1 MFCVIPFAL
10 IWLVF
15 NKSKQLLPQETE
27 FNFSTSA
34 PISNTIFDKK
44 SGSADEND
52 SFLNSSTKLN
62 DSWCET
68 LPKNK
73 LLNHESLKKFD
84 NWLQD
89 YDDYINDGIH
99 DPGISEELI
108 KQGEYLAKQRAFIFE
123 QIIQSYPE
131 NALKLAINKTT
142 LGNLPKNVRD
152 NLENWV
158 HGFADITS
166 LHFCFSSRS
175 PHEMIK
181 RKANFQNGSSFDL
194 YAYGKR
200 KLLPSIKNLSVW
212 GVSLNNKLAMSEDSF
227 INSKEK
233 NVNGDVVYNLGL
245 GGETYSFSKAHER
258 KIFSDRISQM
268 ENSTWKSGRVR
279 YPVIASSLGET
290 FTNAYFV
297 NRSRLTWDEANA
309 TATAWGAKLVT
320 IRNNSDQVVVS
331 NLLKRFRDIGSLPSS
346 AEDVWIGGEYNATS
360 SAWDWIDDTNF
371 STFSNWAPSKPDNNL
386 TGYGLALDITSDQGT
401 WFDAKKSER
410 KFSIME
416 FETGGV
422 SDDQAT
428 FTGRRKILVI
438 PARFYD
444 EGNYF
449 ENSSGNPTDDNG
461 NPIDPTLGDSTF
473 EPNSKQD
480 LIKVMEDVQQYY
492 LRNSDQNF
500 HLDFVISPTVTLD
513 YPKWERVNAGSGVDN
528 RIFDS
533 TGEVYW
539 SQAINYGG
547 DAGAKVTFWGDGPL
561 YKPGGDTVHTLLSP
575 TDEPFGIS
583 TNALSKAA
591 QISEDFVYGGLA
603 FNGVTDVLIP
613 SPFAHPDGNFSSPR
627 LVFSGGAA
635 ANGDYHRKFKQATAE
650 AHLVGG
656 KIYQIRITDTG
667 SYYQSNPTLTIF
679 DSNKTPYVLG
689 SNDLSTVQF
698 GSTAVSWVFVTTHGQ
713 NDGTSTSAGGG
724 LGFVGAAGSHVTAQA
739 SAKVMAHE
747 LGHNF
752 GLNHANLLVVDGY
765 NSIGDENSM
774 IEYGNDFSMM
784 GTGPVNGTIK
794 SGDGDLTIVAKGFLP
809 PGAGYNLG
817 NAENN
822 ATDIVDLISF
832 NDVNSSPLREKN
844 AKYENTFRIYRHDYG
859 YAPSPL
865 FSLEYDLNIS
875 NNELPAA
882 LLNPLSPAFS
892 SKWEFDA
899 NKSLHRWKPGTW
911 DKSLSIS
918 GPGEGANG
926 NLYFVGSTKV
936 GSTTFSQLRLD
947 INETGKG
954 YSEEPSIRVLDE
966 NNQTLLILNPELFSH
981 GFRDLTDTAT
991 RGIRGIRLPANKLS
1005 TFSKNWFAYRKSKE
1019 ENGLFIYNGSNH
1031 GREGS
1036 GNFLIDSTPL
1046 TPGPNG
1052 FTDAA
1057 LMIGR
1062 TFSEYDNDVHITPI
1076 AKGGTDP
1083 MGYIDVVV
1091 NIGTVEGNLSS
1102 APRFHLLL
1110 SNNTPSANE
1119 HVDFTINPLGGNYS
1133 YSWYLNEVP
1142 MNDVKYLN
1150 RRNISIKF
1158 SSSGYQVVKVIVSD
1172 MKGGIASENI
1182 TVKVGDAEK
1191 SDGTLLTGRVKS
1203 ETGSIQGAKVVLQ
1216 KAPII
1221 THKVRVSGDPLDTRI
1236 TTAGSNNL
1244 TFIIDNVPNKQILM
1258 NRGEIHRFELEKS
1271 SAGYPLTFFDQPDH
1285 EPPKIKLNPYF
1296 NALVEFKG
1304 DGYMTPPAITLDGGS
1319 NFNSYYSTTLTN
1331 IYEINSTAG
1340 IGPLGTRIYKPGAK
1354 SLLSPTTIN
1363 NIHVAPYLEDN
1374 ETGEILQSGGY
1385 GHLRDFPP
1393 KIRVY
1398 RSSFWENYSEQNA
1411 TAVAVVDGV
1420 GTINHVNYGG
1430 SDYPGNAKPTIVVNG
1445 AGKDFNG
1452 TSSTKNWKLDDDQVW
1467 QKGNLLAG
1475 FNITNQGSEFDPNST
1490 LAVALYPTEPFLYI
1504 SFDKNE
1510 TLYESNTTYFN
1521 PTPAFN
1527 NTISLGLKLHWALDD
1542 NTSMTVDSSGNENN
1556 VNLTDGTSSVDPISV
1571 WGTKNRGYALRVTD
1585 ELSLNSILDTN
1596 YTVSCWL
1603 NSLSDSS
1610 ICRIFPNSGSAI
1622 NFAASVLKDSINT
1635 TVFEAPL
1642 EKWFH
1647 LACTRNGDTDTRKIY
1662 INGEE
1667 KITDNNED
1675 THLEFTTFDDFL
1687 LDDVKVYNR
1696 VLNETELKQLAGKL
1710 FLDLSGNRLNG
1721 VPMGSGFDMVTPES
1735 DIAVVANSL
1744 TESVVSSDLGN
1755 AINLDGASYID
1766 ISNHSTD
1773 LLSLRTGSIAFWIN
1787 PQQTGNEMTIFSASD
1802 SEDNGTYYRLFLN
1815 ESGSLYQEF
1824 YRNGEEIAKLSPSK
1838 SNNLFNTNTEIDTT
1852 GWHHIVIT
1860 TSETD
1865 IEFYIDG
1872 EDMNV
1877 VAPAGSEKVKTFLS
1891 DLQKANSISI
1901 GRHKTSITENFFTG
1915 LIDEFHIYNRV
1926 LTNGEINYLISLGLS
1941 NEHVLRARLDAEVDA
1956 VGTIKIINHGQ
1967 GYQEIP
1973 DIEFEYNA
1981 TLYNGINYGAA
1992 FANPELN
1999 ATSVKQILLTQK
2011 LDNFYKLKL
2020 PDGREVDRDEVEIV
2034 EYNASASYYP
2044 NNLRIPE
2051 GIPGF
2056 TAPPNV
2062 LISSTDDPNGKFDA
2076 EGYGLLYLDENNS
2089 AEITDGGLGFDLNN
2103 SIIHS
2108 FVHNNSTYEIVKI
2121 KKSWANAASI
2131 AKLWG
2136 GKLVEIND
2144 QNEQNA
2150 IETELLL
2157 AGITNNETTA
2167 EDGGGGAYLWI
2178 GGNDFANEGNWTWD
2192 GKNEGNGTQFWD
2204 GNGTTGTVVSGK
2216 FVNWGS
2222 TPDANGDQIEPDD
2235 FRAVQDAV
2243 AISFNGWPNGLTG
2256 EWNDV
2261 SETNTLN
2268 FIVEYDDKPIDS
2280 MYARLFA
2287 SAVRIYGQGYRP
2299 PKFEA
2304 IIENGT
2310 LTKFK
2315 LIQSGEGYYSID
2327 SNRIYYIGD
2336 SSSGSAPELDD
2347 TFNKGNNLDLQRNN
2361 VEDSNLYQFTN
2372 ITRKKGGGGWLYAP
2386 NVYLDWNNPTH
2397 DIYPEN
2403 LDFNLT
2409 LSHVEVRDP
2418 GFGYSVPLQIEVLGG
2433 NDNSDST
2440 PGYVFRRAVIEAIAF
2455 DSDLGITGY
2464 TITDPGAG
2472 YVFNPIINISGGGGM
2487 GATAFATIN
2496 PTNGQ
2501 VVSVESEFYGR
2512 GYRNVD
2518 SNQTPQARIVKDSAL
2533 VQGEKNATV
2542 ELSLG
2547 GALNEPEV
2555 DTSDNIWSKYK
2566 YPTPWFEILDR
2577 ARSNISAEDKAEATA
2592 KVVDGNITKVI
2603 VTKSGN
2609 GYIDPYIKV
2618 YATPPDL
2625 LTAVLKKPEWRCTQL
2640 RQNKD
2645 GNFTQC
2651 GHVQIGNEPPQF
2663 CPGEEDLKYRFS
2675 AQELFD
2681 WTASHKRNHSSC
2693 PLNHDHG
2700 NGNFKHHSCKGGPE
2714 TFKLINDP
2722 HRDYD
2727 SFESFNLE
2735 CSAITENGKIREIVI
2750 DQPGSRYF
2758 SPSLAFSGTGG
2769 SVDAIPVF
2777 NREGKITKIFY
2788 DDDRIKNIELDVVS
2802 RPSGAG
2808 QGFTERPYTYD
2819 YKNPS
2824 ILNMREM
2831 VRMTLMWDISYM
2843 PNNKPRIDFFVPSVS
2858 PRLPNDEFPASDSN
2872 DEFPVSPSLQD
2883 AWGDRVL
2890 DIKVLDYGLYEDNA
2904 VLNVEITNS
2913 GTPAVEF
2920 NATHANYPK
2929 FLPASTK
2936 AFSTFRLTDFNLDK
2950 NGTFIEKDIPKADN
2964 LKYDI
2969 WRSTFTAQPN
2979 VEINGAFSKMS
2990 LLDELT
2996 SGTVYDSSFETVNF
3010 ADENKSD
3017 EIFRLNG
3024 GVDYDF
3030 LSDQTYFDLVVDDRV
3045 PNKFYYGL
3053 SDSDSLSMGGEI
3065 LVQDGML
3072 GLTWGV
3078 DQNWTHVAHTDANG
3092 NYVVTDIEPG
3102 VYNIAVIM
3110 EDEKFQDITFRPDSN
3125 PTAVSRSVY
3134 VSGFS
3139 PLTLQSDGAGNGM
3152 SALVWSE
3159 GSRTYHSSL
3168 SQGISLDKELHGIGA
3183 GFKASDET
3191 MINQLIR
3198 IEPYASNTGK
3208 GEPSLT
3214 ATVSTVDG
3222 SLSIGINDTV
3232 KSSTFDINDKFTV
3245 SYAST
3250 ISGIDF
3256 SQDFDYLDSNNSYWG
3271 GNRGVNTA
3279 ETVYTLSLSPQ
3290 ANGFNNA
3297 LEVPIATNSNP
3308 DQNMTFTVTVFDKTG
3323 SELNATSG
3331 LKYAESVRW
3340 EIIFDANTSDIID
3353 SNNTARLSTL
3363 SGSESTLELFSN
3375 LRNKG
3380 ATIVAYFADQ
3390 NVSSRFVASQR
3401 NGLTVQEEWL
3411 DQYFYTVRHTLTG
3424 LDSDQ
3429 DGLSDTEEWNYRTNP
3444 LSFDTDGD
3452 DLNDSFEVSS
3462 SNPYPTNPRNKDTD
3476 GDGFWD
3482 STELIPALVAA
3493 GYNPLIYNA
3502 NPPRPTIEPLFN
3514 NGNSITQFAGDTVS
3528 LGAKAVELNLLGRE
3542 ENRTVI
3548 VEGNFSTICTKSE
3561 LENIW
3566 NISSTA
3572 PPGNYE
3578 IVYSVRDSINRE
3590 TRKTQQLIIQEHD
3603 KIAPT
3608 ITLSDNG
3615 PIYIL
3620 KGELYNLPTYAAS
3633 DNRDGPITER
3643 VSITGIDTVDV
3654 NTTGTYDIIYSVK
3667 DDANNSSESLKLQII
3682 VEKPAFQIVG
3692 KAIDGY
3698 LSGSTVIFDSI
3709 ADGNFD
3715 GNHDLNRTI
3724 LTDQTGSFNL
3734 QLTTAEL
3741 SAIWGDNQVLDP
3753 DEARII
3759 VTGGYDPTIESN
3771 FTGRYEADPTSTVVS
3786 PLSTLVTSIMDAN
3799 NNLSKSD
3806 AIGKVKNAFGL
3817 TTDPTSFD
3825 PLAEALDGNESAKE
3839 VLLATARLAN
3849 LMKQA
3854 DALAINLSA
3863 STTNSWDIGSSLI
3876 NELAKTM
3883 TASNTNPL
3891 DDRNV
3896 LINSLSTSLP
3906 SASINQISNAV
3917 TLLEVSDDALESES
3931 LDFNGTPALLAKN
3944 LAKNQQAIEESIIEK
3959 YTNPDPSTPSLE
3971 ELASTVDSN
3980 YISNLSSLINT
3991 INVFPPVAQDFNVSV
4006 RSDKW
4011 SAGAL
4016 IFSIPA
4022 TDGDGDTLSFSI
4034 QSANIDLDADEVSP
4048 FSLSATTGDL
4058 KIDDLDDLLHQAGQ
4072 TISLKISI
4080 SDGQGMTAS
4089 IMGNLTLDNKLSLT
4103 ATTIDGSPGWT
4114 QSWLGPVFSNKNSW
4128 IYHPSHKW
4136 LNVSSDSADGYW
4148 LWDEEF
4154 KFWWWTKNQVYPY
4167 FYISSTGW
4175 NYWKVTDSGLKYYN
4189 YQTSTWYP

>member
-1 MFCVIPFAL
+1 MIPFVL
-10 IWLVF
+10 ILLIL
-15 NKSKQLLPQETE
+15 NKSKQLLPQGTE

-34 PISNTIFDKK
+34 PISNTIPDRKL
-44 SGSADEND
+44 GYTDEND
-52 SFLNSSTKLN
+52 SFLNSSTILN

-73 LLNHESLKKFD
+73 LLNHESLKNFD

-89 YDDYINDGIH
+89 YDDYINKDIH
-99 DPGISEELI
+99 DSRISEELI
-108 KQGEYLAKQRAFIFE
+108 KRGEYLAKQRAFIFE
-123 QIIQSYPE
+123 QIIKAYPE

-142 LGNLPKNVRD
+142 LDNLPRNIRD
-152 NLENWV
+152 NLESWV

-233 NVNGDVVYNLGL
+233 NVNGSVVYNLDL
-245 GGETYSFSKAHER
+245 GGEIYSFSEEDER
-258 KIFSDRISQM
+258 KIFANRILQFEKS
-268 ENSTWKSGRVR
+268 SWKTGTIR
-279 YPVIASSLGET
+279 YPLIASSTGET
-290 FTNAYFV
+290 FFNAYFV
-297 NRSRLTWDEANA
+297 IQSRLTWEEANA
-309 TATAWGAKLVT
+309 TANAWGAKLVT
-320 IRNNSDQVVVS
+320 IQNNSDQVIIG
-331 NLLKRFRDIGSLPSS
+331 NLLKRFRDIGNLPSS
-346 AEDVWIGGEYNATS
+346 VEDVWTGGEYNATS
-360 SAWDWIDDTNF
+360 AAWEWIDDTNF
-371 STFSNWAPSKPDNNL
+371 SNFSNWGPSKPDKNQS
-386 TGYGLALDITSDQGT
+386 GYGIALDITNDQVT
-401 WFDAKKSER
+401 WYDANKSER
-410 KFSIME
+410 KFALIE
-416 FETGGV
+416 FETGG
-422 SDDQAT
+422 SSGDQAT

-449 ENSSGNPTDDNG
+449 ENSSGNPIDENG
-461 NPIDPTLGDSTF
+461 NPIDPSFGDSRF
-473 EPNSKQD
+473 EPDSKQD
-480 LIKVMEDVQQYY
+480 LIKVMEDVQKYY

-513 YPKWERVNAGSGVDN
+513 YPKWEKVPADTPGAINN

-533 TGEVYW
+533 TGLIYR
-539 SQAINYGG
+539 SRAINY
-547 DAGAKVTFWGDGPL
+547 DDGAKVTFWGGGPL
-561 YKPGGDTVHTLLSP
+561 YKPGGNDDHTILTP
-575 TDEPFGIS
+575 TGEPLGIS

-613 SPFAHPDGNFSSPR
+613 SPFAHPDGNFSNPR

-650 AHLVGG
+650 AHLIGG

-667 SYYQSNPTLTIF
+667 SYYQTNPTLTIF

-689 SNDLSTVQF
+689 SGDLSTVQF

-713 NDGTSTSAGGG
+713 NDGNSTSAGGG

-752 GLNHANLLVVDGY
+752 GLNHANKLVVDGY

-784 GTGPVNGTIK
+784 GTGPVNGTTK

-809 PGAGYNLG
+809 TGYKLG
-817 NAENN
+817 NADKN
-822 ATDIVDLISF
+822 ATDIVDLGSF

-844 AKYENTFRIYRHDYG
+844 AKHENTFRIYRHDYG
-859 YAPSPL
+859 YAPYPL
-865 FSLEYDLNIS
+865 LHLEYDLNIS
-875 NNELPAA
+875 NSELPTA
-882 LLNPLSPAFS
+882 LLNPASPSFS
-892 SKWEFDA
+892 SKWVFDA
-899 NKSLHRWKPGTW
+899 NKSLFKWKPGSW
-911 DKSLSIS
+911 DKSVSIG
-918 GPGEGANG
+918 GPGEGANA
-926 NLYFVGSTKV
+926 NLYFVNSAN
-936 GSTTFSQLRLD
+936 QLTHLKLD

-966 NNQTLLILNPELFSH
+966 NNQTLLILNPEWFSH
-981 GFRDLTDTAT
+981 GFRDLTQTAT
-991 RGIRGIRLPANKLS
+991 RGIRGVRLPANKLS

-1019 ENGLFIYNGSNH
+1019 ENGLFIYNGSSH
-1031 GREGS
+1031 GFES
-1036 GNFLIDSTPL
+1036 SSNFLIDSTPL
-1046 TPGPNG
+1046 TPGPKG

-1062 TFSEYDNDVHITPI
+1062 TFSEYDNDVHITPT
-1076 AKGGTDP
+1076 ARGGIDP
-1083 MGYIDVVV
+1083 MDYIDVVV

-1102 APRFHLLL
+1102 APKFNSLV
-1110 SNNTPSANE
+1110 SNSAPAINE
-1119 HVDFTINPLGGNYS
+1119 HVEFTIEPLGSNYS
-1133 YSWYLNEVP
+1133 YSWYFNEVP
-1142 MNDVKYLN
+1142 LNDVKYLN

-1158 SSSGYQVVKVIVSD
+1158 SSSGYQVVKVVVSD

-1182 TVKVGDAEK
+1182 TLKVGDAEK
-1191 SDGTLLTGRVKS
+1191 TDGSVLTGRVKS
-1203 ETGSIQGAKVVLQ
+1203 ESGSIQGAKVVLQ

-1236 TTAGSNNL
+1236 TTDGSNEL
-1244 TFIIDNVPNKQILM
+1244 KFVIDNVPNKQILM
-1258 NRGEIHRFELEKS
+1258 NRGEIHRFKLEQS

-1304 DGYMTPPAITLDGGS
+1304 NGYKTPPKVSLEGGS
-1319 NFNSYYSTTLTN
+1319 NFNSTYSTTLTN
-1331 IYEINSTAG
+1331 IYQISVG
-1340 IGPLGTRIYKPGAK
+1340 VGQLGTRIYKPHAK

-1363 NIHVAPYLEDN
+1363 NIYVAPYLEDN

-1393 KIRVY
+1393 TVKIY
-1398 RSSFWENYSEQNA
+1398 RSSFWEDYNEQNA
-1411 TAVAVVDGV
+1411 SAVAVVDGV

-1430 SDYPGNAKPTIVVNG
+1430 SNYPGSAIPTIIVNG
-1445 AGKDFNG
+1445 AGTDFNG
-1452 TSSTKNWKLDDDQVW
+1452 TSSTKSWNLDNDQIW

-1475 FNITNQGSEFDPNST
+1475 FNITNQGREFDPNST
-1490 LAVALYPTEPFLYI
+1490 LAVALYPNEPFLYF
-1504 SFDKNE
+1504 SFDENE
-1510 TLYESNTTYFN
+1510 GLYESNTTKYN
-1521 PTPAFN
+1521 SPSPAFN
-1527 NTISLGLKLHWALDD
+1527 DTITLGLKLHWALDD

-1556 VNLTDGTSSVDPISV
+1556 VNLTDVISTDSVDPISV
-1571 WGTKNRGYALRVTD
+1571 WGTKNRGYELGEND
-1585 ELSLNSILDTN
+1585 ELSLNSILDSN

-1603 NSLSDSS
+1603 SS
-1610 ICRIFPNSGSAI
+1610 ITNNSTCRIFPISGSPI
-1622 NFAASVLKDSINT
+1622 IFSESVLKNSIND
-1635 TVFEAPL
+1635 TVFSASL

-1667 KITDNNED
+1667 KIVDKNED
-1675 THLEFTTFDDFL
+1675 TDLQFTSFNGFL
-1687 LDDVKVYNR
+1687 LDEVKVYNR
-1696 VLNETELKQLAGKL
+1696 VLNEAELKQLSGKL

-1721 VPMGSGFDMVTPES
+1721 VPMGNGFSMVSSAADSG
-1735 DIAVVANSL
+1735 VVANSL
-1744 TESVVSSDLGN
+1744 TEGVISSDLGN
-1755 AINLDGASYID
+1755 AINLDGTNYID

-1787 PQQTGNEMTIFSASD
+1787 PQQTGNEMSIFSASD

-1824 YRNGEEIAKLSPSK
+1824 FRNGEEIAKLTPSQ
-1838 SNNLFNTNTEIDTT
+1838 NLNLLNSNTEIDST

-1865 IEFYIDG
+1865 VEFYIDG
-1872 EDMNV
+1872 MDMNV
-1877 VAPAGSEKVKTFLS
+1877 IPPAGSEKVRTFFS
-1891 DLQKANSISI
+1891 DLQKADSIAI
-1901 GRHKTSITENFFTG
+1901 GRHKTSISQNFFKG

-1926 LTNGEINYLISLGLS
+1926 LTSSEINYLISLGLS

-1967 GYQEIP
+1967 GYQEVP
-1973 DIEFEYNA
+1973 EIEFDYNS
-1981 TLYNGINYGAA
+1981 TIYNGITFGTA

-1999 ATSVKQILLTQK
+1999 ATSVEKILLTQK
-2011 LDNFYKLKL
+2011 LDNFYTLEL
-2020 PDGREVDRDEVEIV
+2020 PNGRLVERNEVEIV
-2034 EYNASASYYP
+2034 DYNASPLYYP
-2044 NNLRIPE
+2044 KNLRIPE

-2062 LISSTDDPNGKFDA
+2062 LIGSTEDPNGKYDA

-2089 AEITDGGLGFDLNN
+2089 AEITKGGLGFDLNSD
-2103 SIIHS
+2103 SIYS

-2121 KKSWANAASI
+2121 NKSWANAASL
-2131 AKLWG
+2131 AKQWG

-2144 QNEQNA
+2144 LAEQA
-2150 IETELLL
+2150 EIEFELLN
-2157 AGITNNETTA
+2157 AGITNNNTSA
-2167 EDGGGGAYLWI
+2167 ADGGGGAYLWI

-2204 GNGTTGTVVSGK
+2204 GNGSSGAPVPGQ
-2216 FVNWGS
+2216 FTNWGPV
-2222 TPDANGDQIEPDD
+2222 PDQNGDLVEPDD
-2235 FRAVQDAV
+2235 YQSGQDAL
-2243 AISFNGWPNGLTG
+2243 AISLNGWPYGLEG
-2256 EWNDV
+2256 QWNDL
-2261 SETNTLN
+2261 SRTNNLF
-2268 FIVEYDDKPIDS
+2268 FIVEYEDKPLDS
-2280 MYARLFA
+2280 ISARLFA

-2304 IIENGT
+2304 IVENGGIK
-2310 LTKFK
+2310 KFK

-2327 SNRIYYIGD
+2327 SDRIYYIGD
-2336 SSSGSAPELDD
+2336 GDGSNGTAPELNPI
-2347 TFNKGNNLDLQRNN
+2347 NKADNLDQQRNN
-2361 VEDSNLYQFTN
+2361 VEDNSLYQVTN
-2372 ITRKKGGGGWLYAP
+2372 LSIKKGGGGWLYAP
-2386 NVYLDWNNPTH
+2386 NVYLDWNNPNH
-2397 DIYPEN
+2397 DVYPEN

-2418 GFGYSVPLQIEVLGG
+2418 GYGYSVPLKIEVLGG
-2433 NDNSDST
+2433 YDNSDSS
-2440 PGYVFRRAVIEAIAF
+2440 PGYVFRRAVIEAISF
-2455 DSDLGITGY
+2455 DSDLGITDY
-2464 TITDPGAG
+2464 RIIDPGIG
-2472 YVFNPIINISGGGGM
+2472 YIFSPSINITGGGGM

-2496 PTNGQ
+2496 PDTGQ
-2501 VVSVESEFYGR
+2501 VISVESEFYGR

-2518 SNQTPQARIVKDSAL
+2518 SNQTPTARIVKNSAL

-2542 ELSLG
+2542 ELHLG
-2547 GALNEPEV
+2547 GALMEPEV
-2555 DTSDNIWSKYK
+2555 DLTDKIWSKYK

-2577 ARSNISAEDKAEATA
+2577 ARPDISAEDKAEATA

-2625 LTAVLKKPEWRCTQL
+2625 LTAIQKKPGWRCTQS

-2645 GNFTQC
+2645 GNFSQC
-2651 GHVQIGNEPPQF
+2651 GHVQIGNEPPQN

-2675 AQELFD
+2675 QDDLLKWRNGHAHEL
-2681 WTASHKRNHSSC
+2681 C
-2693 PLNHDHG
+2693 PLDHDHG
-2700 NGNFKHHSCKGGPE
+2700 NGNFKHHSCPGGAE

-2727 SFESFNLE
+2727 SFKSFNLE
-2735 CSAITENGKIREIVI
+2735 CSAITENGKIREIII
-2750 DQPGSRYF
+2750 DKNGSRYF
-2758 SPSLAFSGTGG
+2758 SPTLAFSGTGG
-2769 SVDAIPVF
+2769 LVDAIPVF
-2777 NREGKITKIFY
+2777 NREGKITRIFY
-2788 DDDRIKNIELDVVS
+2788 DDDRIKNLEFDIVT

-2843 PNNKPRIDFFVPSVS
+2843 PNNKPREDFFVPSVS
-2858 PRLPNDEFPASDSN
+2858 PRLPNEDFPGDEPN

-2890 DIKVLDYGLYEDNA
+2890 DIKVIDYGLYEKDA
-2904 VLNVEITNS
+2904 SLSVEITNS
-2913 GTPAVEF
+2913 DTPAVEF
-2920 NATHANYPK
+2920 NATHANFPK
-2929 FLPASTK
+2929 FLPASGK
-2936 AFSTFRLTDFNLDK
+2936 AFSTFRLTDFNLDT
-2950 NGTFIEKDIPKADN
+2950 NGTYIEKDIAKADN
-2964 LKYDI
+2964 LKYDV
-2969 WRSTFTAQPN
+2969 WRGTFTAQPS
-2979 VEINGAFSKMS
+2979 VEINGAFSRMS
-2990 LLDELT
+2990 LFKEQS
-2996 SGTVYDSSFETVNF
+2996 SGTVFDSSFDTVEF
-3010 ADENKSD
+3010 TDENQSN
-3017 EIFRLNG
+3017 EFMRLNG
-3024 GVDYDF
+3024 GVDYNF
-3030 LSDQTYFDLVVDDRV
+3030 LSDQTYFDLIVDDRF
-3045 PNKFYYGL
+3045 PNKLYYGL

-3072 GLTWGV
+3072 GLNWGT

-3092 NYVVTDIEPG
+3092 NYVVTDLDPG

-3110 EDEKFQDITFRPDSN
+3110 EDEKFQDITFRPDSK

-3134 VSGFS
+3134 VSGFA
-3139 PLTLQSDGAGNGM
+3139 PLTLQADGAGNGM

-3159 GSRTYHSSL
+3159 GSRLYHSSL
-3168 SQGISLDKELHGIGA
+3168 SQGIHLDKELHGIGA
-3183 GFKASDET
+3183 GFKTEDVT

-3208 GEPSLT
+3208 GVPSLT
-3214 ATVSTVDG
+3214 ATVSSADG
-3222 SLSIGINDTV
+3222 SLVIQINDTV
-3232 KSSTFDINDKFTV
+3232 SSSTFDINDKFTV

-3271 GNRGVNTA
+3271 GNRGVNTP
-3279 ETVYTLSLSPQ
+3279 EVVYTLSLSPQ
-3290 ANGFNNA
+3290 ANGSNNA
-3297 LEVPIATNSNP
+3297 LEVPISTNSNP
-3308 DQNMTFTVTVFDKTG
+3308 DQNMTFTVTVFDKSG
-3323 SELNATSG
+3323 NDLNSTSG
-3331 LKYAESVRW
+3331 LKYSESVRW
-3340 EIIFDANTSDIID
+3340 EIIFDDNTSDVLD
-3353 SNNTARLSTL
+3353 PNKTAILSTF
-3363 SGSESTLELFSN
+3363 SGSQTTLSLFSN

-3401 NGLTVQEEWL
+3401 NELTSQEEWL
-3411 DQYFYTVRHTLTG
+3411 DQYFYTVRHALTG

-3429 DGLSDTEEWNYRTNP
+3429 DGLSDSEEWKYRTNP

-3476 GDGFWD
+3476 GDGYWD
-3482 STELIPALVAA
+3482 STELIPALVTA
-3493 GYNPLIYNA
+3493 GFNPLIYNA

-3514 NGNSITQFAGDTVS
+3514 NGNTITQFAGDTVS
-3528 LGAKAVELNLLGRE
+3528 LGAKAVELNLFGLE

-3548 VEGNFSTICTKSE
+3548 VEGNFSTICSKSE

-3578 IVYSVRDSINRE
+3578 IIYSVRDSVNRV
-3590 TRKTQQLIIQEHD
+3590 TRMTQQLTIQEHD
-3603 KIAPT
+3603 NIAPT
-3608 ITLSDNG
+3608 ITLSNNG

-3620 KGELYNLPTYAAS
+3620 KGELYSLPIHAAS
-3633 DNRDGPITER
+3633 DNRDGPITEK
-3643 VSITGIDTVDV
+3643 VSITGIDAVDV

-3682 VEKPAFQIVG
+3682 VEKPAFQIAG

-3786 PLSTLVTSIMDAN
+3786 PLSTLVTSIMDSN

-3806 AIGKVKNAFGL
+3806 AIGKVKTAFGL
-3817 TTDPTSFD
+3817 TSDPTIFD
-3825 PLAEALDGNESAKE
+3825 PLAAALDGNESAKE

-3863 STTNSWDIGSSLI
+3863 GTTNSWDAGSSLI

-3883 TASNTNPL
+3883 SVSNTNPL

-3896 LINSLSTSLP
+3896 LINSLTTSLP
-3906 SASINQISNAV
+3906 SASTSQISNAV
-3917 TLLEVSDDALESES
+3917 TLLEVSDDALVSES
-3931 LDFNGTPALLAKN
+3931 LNFNGTPVLLAKN

-3971 ELASTVDSN
+3971 ELVLTVDSN
-3980 YISNLSSLINT
+3980 HISNLSSLINT
-3991 INVFPPVAQDFNVSV
+3991 INVFPPEAQDFNVTI
-4006 RSDKW
+4006 RSDRW

-4022 TDGDGDTLSFSI
+4022 TDGDEDSLSFSI
-4034 QSANIDLDADEVSP
+4034 QSANADLDADEVLP
-4048 FSLSATTGDL
+4048 FSLSASTGDL

-4080 SDGQGMTAS
+4080 SDGQGMTTN
-4089 IMGNLTLDNKLSLT
+4089 ITGNLTFDNKLSLT
-4103 ATTIDGSPGWT
+4103 ANTIDGSPGWT
-4114 QSWLGPVFSNKNSW
+4114 QSWLGPLFSNKNSW

-4154 KFWWWTKNQVYPY
+4154 KFWWWTKSGVYPY